1 MLQAR
6 LEAVICLAQIVESD
20 EESET
25 GDIDIRE
32 IALGEC
38 AETRRHRGQSQ
49 QCFGDCGDVDRMIDK
64 TEPPEPGFCPGP
76 SCFLQFCH
84 CVDLWRH
91 RRISARSV
99 PRFCKLE
106 MRED

>member
-1 MLQAR
+1 MYTVRLPMLQAR

-49 QCFGDCGDVDRMIDK
+49 
-64 TEPPEPGFCPGP
+64 
-76 SCFLQFCH
+76 
-84 CVDLWRH
+84 
-91 RRISARSV
+91 
-99 PRFCKLE
+99 
-106 MRED
+106 